1 MTARYEH
8 DDIARIAYR
17 SWLDRGKPEGSP
29 EVDWYYALS
38 VVTNPEEVRPVLV
51 GQSLEDESISTSTD
65 ESRNGFAA
73 HAAQG
78 ADGESM
84 QDDAEQTGRRPE
96 LMSGPEAI
104 SEAAN
109 SKQQRAEAQQ
119 SSPQLSSQSA
129 RAGTKGGRRASDKLS
144 RSQA

>member
-17 SWLDRGKPEGSP
+17 SWLDRGQPEGSP

-96 LMSGPEAI
+96 LSGPEAI

-109 SKQQRAEAQQ
+109 SKQQRGEAQQ
-119 SSPQLSSQSA
+119 SSPQLSSQSS